1 MRNRVLRALLDEHLY
16 DHGAYHDVHYFQ
28 TATRPAPLS
37 AAPRRLDDLRRAG
50 ASPGDVLTMTAADTP
65 SAEEL
70 ALLAGTSAEL
80 FASHG
85 DLRPPAGEWDAR
97 LWRALEDSALTLV
110 SVPESA
116 GGSGG
121 TLREA
126 AVVLGAVGEHAAGVP
141 LAETALLG
149 GWLLAAASLGVP
161 AGPLAAAQ
169 APQEF
174 TVERAGG
181 GWSAR
186 GRLPRVP
193 WGRAAVRVAVAAKA
207 GDETLVLSLRPQ
219 DAVAVPGVNVAGEPR
234 DDLQV
239 QTVLAAQDVA
249 AVAPGVAEELR
260 RRHALARTVLLAGAA
275 RRALELTLRHTAER
289 EQQQVAELAAEVAA
303 MRAAADAAVELCAA
317 EGVGDERAGLAVAAA
332 KIQAGRGAGVVSRIA
347 HQLHGAIGFT
357 EEHPLRLST
366 TRLWAWRDEAG
377 NDAEWAAELGDRAL
391 AAGSDGIWPLLADAG

>member
-1 MRNRVLRALLDEHLY
+1 
-16 DHGAYHDVHYFQ
+16 
-28 TATRPAPLS
+28 
-37 AAPRRLDDLRRAG
+37 
-50 ASPGDVLTMTAADTP
+50 MTAADTP

-70 ALLAGTSAEL
+70 ALLGGTCAEL

-85 DLRPPAGEWDAR
+85 DPRPPAGEWNAR

-116 GGSGG
+116 GGTGG

-126 AVVLGAVGEHAAGVP
+126 AVVLGAAGEHAAAAP

-161 AGPLAAAQ
+161 AGPLTAAQ

-193 WGRAAVRVAVAAKA
+193 WGKAAVRVAVAAKA

-219 DAVAVPGVNVAGEPR
+219 DAVTVPGVNVAGEPR

-249 AVAPGVAEELR
+249 VVAPGVAEELR

-289 EQQQVAELAAEVAA
+289 EQFGRALGRFQAVQQQVAELAAEVAA
-303 MRAAADAAVELCAA
+303 MRAAADAAVEFCAA

-332 KIQAGRGAGVVSRIA
+332 KIQAGRGAGVVARIA

-377 NDAEWAAELGDRAL
+377 DEADWAAELGDRAL
-391 AAGSDGIWPLLADAG
+391 AAGSGGIWPLLADAG